1 MRILAVDTATKSCS
15 VAVTENE
22 TVLGEI
28 TKISE
33 QTHSKH
39 LLEMVHTVIREAGLI
54 LSDLDG
60 FAVTRGPGSFT
71 GLRIG
76 ISSIKGLALAVNKPV
91 VGISSL
97 LALAQ
102 QARAF
107 EQQMPTPAQQEHTP
121 AQPEHDLKQQISPTS
136 HLVCPLIDARKG
148 EVYVSLYRCDADA
161 LTSEHEE
168 RVLAP
173 QEALQNIDSSC
184 MFVGSGAVLYRD
196 IITDQLGDVASFA
209 PDDRHIIQASTV
221 ARLGLEQFKSGEDG
235 EVADLVPYY
244 IRKSDAELNFKKNQ

>member
-22 TVLGEI
+22 TVIGEI
-28 TKISE
+28 TKVSK

-39 LLEMVHTVIREAGLI
+39 LLEMVHTVIREAGLT

-76 ISSIKGLALAVNKPV
+76 ISSIKGLALAVKKPV
-91 VGISSL
+91 VGISTL
-97 LALAQ
+97 LTLAQ

-107 EQQMPTPAQQEHTP
+107 ARQVHHQE
-121 AQPEHDLKQQISPTS
+121 QQISRTS

-148 EVYVSLYRCDADA
+148 QVYVSLYRRDADA
-161 LTSEHEE
+161 LTPEHEE

-173 QEALQNIDSSC
+173 HEALQNIESSC
-184 MFVGSGAVLYRD
+184 VFVGSGAVLYRD
-196 IITDQLGDVASFA
+196 IITDMLGDLASFA
-209 PDDRHIIQASTV
+209 PDDGHIIQASTV
-221 ARLGLEQFKSGEDG
+221 ARLGLKQFESGDDG
-235 EVADLVPYY
+235 EVTDLVPYY
-244 IRKSDAELNFKKNQ
+244 IRKSDAELNFKKNKQG